1 MTCLLIKI
9 YASDKKKYKKNITS
23 PHPPSKH
30 GIVLFLKKKKK
41 NTWHCPQ
48 KSDLTLCC
56 LTHRVTVPHVFH
68 PKVI

>member
-30 GIVLFLKKKKK
+30 GIVLFLKKKMALS
-41 NTWHCPQ
+41 
-48 KSDLTLCC
+48 SDLTLCG
-56 LTHRVTVPHVFH
+56 LTQYPTCSTVKPIKFTL
-68 PKVI
+68 KIK